1 MILRELGKG
10 KIQQK
15 GEKIEVE
22 MENDKRQDEVGRERE
37 IKGSTFIER
46 KPQSDLD
53 DQIWTY
59 HVMESTR
66 DSGCTLYVCV
76 CVCVLVFNC
85 TCDVGSWWLLTEL
98 AKQLSIT
105 PITIQCYI

>member
-1 MILRELGKG
+1 
-10 KIQQK
+10 
-15 GEKIEVE
+15 
-22 MENDKRQDEVGRERE
+22 MENDKREEEIGRERE

-66 DSGCTLYVCV
+66 DSGCTLYVCMCMCV
-76 CVCVLVFNC
+76 CVCLRALV
-85 TCDVGSWWLLTEL
+85 
-98 AKQLSIT
+98 
-105 PITIQCYI
+105 